1 MPKCSYR
8 KYTLSGILNVVIES
22 GFVIKR
28 FDEHPAW
35 TDNRLP
41 GEFTVIGYKPIR
53 QFCVPEPQPD
63 PADRV
68 SCGEE

>member
-35 TDNRLP
+35 TDNHLP
-41 GEFTVIGYKPIR
+41 GEFTVIGYKPVR